1 MTSVNVA
8 GLLQEAPGTVRELQ
22 FRDRYLALGADLELA
37 GPLDGDVRL
46 QRTNRGILVRGVIQA
61 PLRRT
66 CARCLDAYVEVLR
79 VEIAEEFLPTVD
91 LEHGTPLEPPAAD
104 EMALLIDARHQ
115 LDLTPVIHDELALA
129 EPMHPLCRP
138 DCPGLCAGC
147 GRRLDTGNC
156 DCATEEIDPRLQVL
170 ASFRKGPPV

>member
-1 MTSVNVA
+1 MTSINVA
-8 GLLQEAPGTVRELQ
+8 GLLQEPPGTVRELQ

-37 GPLDGDVRL
+37 GPLDGEIRL

-66 CARCLDAYVEVLR
+66 CARCLDTYVEALR
-79 VEIAEEFLPTVD
+79 VEIAEEYLPTVD
-91 LEHGTPLEPPAAD
+91 PEHGTPLEPPAPD

-115 LDLTPVIHDELALA
+115 LDLTRVIHDELALA

-147 GRRLDTGNC
+147 GRRLDAGSCECVT
-156 DCATEEIDPRLQVL
+156 DEIDPRLQIL
-170 ASFRKGPPV
+170 ASFRKGPPG